1 MERNL
6 NLDVDTIVNK
16 EFSIEFKG
24 YSPIEVDSF
33 LDKIVQDYDT
43 FQKIIEELNQQV
55 SLYQNATDKL
65 KARVIELES
74 RIDSME
80 KSNADDNKT
89 VVSNLSQ
96 VDILRSIARLE
107 QEVFNRKWPAEA
119 IAAALVEESP
129 CSHYLWW

>member
-65 KARVIELES
+65 KARVDMPKDIS
-74 RIDSME
+74 SAGKNE
-80 KSNADDNKT
+80 KEFYASLDEMCEQAFDDQCTGANPRYPLISEIKEMYINAYNVK
-89 VVSNLSQ
+89 
-96 VDILRSIARLE
+96 
-107 QEVFNRKWPAEA
+107 
-119 IAAALVEESP
+119 
-129 CSHYLWW
+129 

>member
-43 FQKIIEELNQQV
+43 FQKIIE
-55 SLYQNATDKL
+55 
-65 KARVIELES
+65 
-74 RIDSME
+74 
-80 KSNADDNKT
+80 
-89 VVSNLSQ
+89 
-96 VDILRSIARLE
+96 
-107 QEVFNRKWPAEA
+107 
-119 IAAALVEESP
+119 
-129 CSHYLWW
+129 

>member
-43 FQKIIEELNQQV
+43 FRKIIEELNQQV

-96 VDILRSIARLE
+96 VDILRRIARLE
-107 QEVFNRKWPAEA
+107 QEVFNRK
-119 IAAALVEESP
+119 
-129 CSHYLWW
+129 

>member
-6 NLDVDTIVNK
+6 NLDVDTRVNK
-16 EFSIEFKG
+16 EFSIEVKG

-96 VDILRSIARLE
+96 VDILRRIARLE
-107 QEVFNRKWPAEA
+107 QEVFNRK
-119 IAAALVEESP
+119 
-129 CSHYLWW
+129 

>member
-16 EFSIEFKG
+16 EFSIECKG

-96 VDILRSIARLE
+96 VDILRRIARLE
-107 QEVFNRKWPAEA
+107 QEVFNRK
-119 IAAALVEESP
+119 
-129 CSHYLWW
+129 